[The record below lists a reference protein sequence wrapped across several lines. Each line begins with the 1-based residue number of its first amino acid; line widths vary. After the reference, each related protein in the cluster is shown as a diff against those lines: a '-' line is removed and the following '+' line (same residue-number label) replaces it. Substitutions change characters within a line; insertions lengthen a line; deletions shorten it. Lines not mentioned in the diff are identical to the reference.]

1 VTSRL
6 EKRLKVTRITRRA
19 ETTTRLK
26 RIRGIVECV
35 SSHWKPLE
43 AGEPIGVVALSGPV
57 DSGKLEAGLAVLRGW
72 GHPVIEATNLRRD
85 DGYLAGSDAERLAG
99 LDEVLAAGVRW
110 IMAARG
116 GFGCTRLLPS
126 VSLEQ
131 LRDCGVSVIGY
142 SDLTAL
148 LNPLAQNGGAV
159 QVHGPMAAAGLA
171 RPQNAERLRAL
182 LTGELAG
189 GVLFRFPE
197 GAVARP
203 GRAEGP
209 VIGGNLS
216 LVVSLLGTPWE
227 PEFDGS
233 VLFLEE
239 VGEPLYRLDRMLTHL
254 RGSGRLRNVKAL
266 IGGSLRGCRPAS
278 DRSERWRRMLVETA
292 PPEAAVI
299 VGLPF
304 GHGATNLA
312 FPIGA
317 SVEIDTDR
325 RRITWS

>member
-1 VTSRL
+1 M
-6 EKRLKVTRITRRA
+6 
-19 ETTTRLK
+19 
-26 RIRGIVECV
+26 VESV
-35 SSHWKPLE
+35 KSAWKPLE

-57 DSGKLEAGLAVLRGW
+57 DPARLEIGLAVLRGW
-72 GHPVIEATNLRRD
+72 GHPVVEASNLRRD

-110 IMAARG
+110 VMAARG

-126 VSLEQ
+126 LSLERLRDHGVSL
-131 LRDCGVSVIGY
+131 IGY

-148 LNPLAQNGGAV
+148 LNPLAQNGGSV

-171 RPQNAERLRAL
+171 RTHNAERLHAL
-182 LTGELAG
+182 LTGDLG
-189 GVLFRFPE
+189 DGVLFRFPE

-203 GRAEGP
+203 GCAAGP
-209 VIGGNLS
+209 AIGGNLT
-216 LVVSLLGTPWE
+216 LVASLLGTPWE
-227 PEFDGS
+227 PDFDGS

-239 VGEPLYRLDRMLTHL
+239 VKEPLYRLDRMLTHL
-254 RGSGRLRNVKAL
+254 RGSGRLRKVKAL

-278 DRSERWRRMLVETA
+278 ERSEQWCRMLVETA
-292 PPEAAVI
+292 PPEAPVV

-317 SVEIDTDR
+317 TVAIDTDR